1 MNFRS
6 RAFLLTVAI
15 GSILLGDVSYA
26 EETRDPTLW
35 PKVKSPYSKEEII
48 EGRIDDLLSKMSTK
62 QKVGQIIQAE
72 IKSISPRDVKKYHIG
87 GLLNGGGS
95 YPTETAHGSPLAWV
109 AAANLFYDASM
120 DTSGGRLAIPVIWGT
135 DAVHG
140 HNNIVGATLFP
151 HNIGL
156 GAMRNPSLMRDIGAV
171 TAREVAATGLGWTF
185 APTVAVARDDR
196 WGRTYESYSESPDI
210 VADYATEIVVGLQ
223 GHPALENAFGSDKLV
238 ATAKHFIA
246 DGGTTKGDDQGDTQV
261 DEQTLRDI
269 HAPGH
274 ITAVG
279 AGVQTVMATFNSW
292 NGIKTHGNK
301 YLLTTILKDRMG
313 FDGFVIGDWNGHGQI
328 PGCSNSNCPQAIN
341 AGVDMIMVPTDWK
354 AFYKNT
360 VRQVKKGNITQE
372 RLDDAVR
379 RILRVKMRAG
389 LFEDGRPSDQP
400 LAGRIDLIGHEQHRN
415 IARQAV
421 RESLVL
427 LKNNNV
433 LPLSPSKKILVAGD
447 GANDISMQAGGWS
460 VTWQGRDL
468 SNKDFP
474 GATSIYSGIKQAV
487 ENAGGQVELDSSGDY
502 SNRPDAAIIVFGET
516 PYAEFEGDLE
526 TEKGV
531 DFNGEKEIRLLK
543 KLQKAGV
550 PTVAVFLSGRPRW
563 VTPEMNA
570 SDAFVAAWLPGS
582 EGAGI
587 ADVLFTDANGEV
599 VYDFKGTL
607 PFSWPA
613 TANQHPINIGDD
625 EYNPLFPFGYGLTY
639 QIDSSDR

>member
-1 MNFRS
+1 M
-6 RAFLLTVAI
+6 AAA
-15 GSILLGDVSYA
+15 GSILFL
-26 EETRDPTLW
+26 
-35 PKVKSPYSKEEII
+35 
-48 EGRIDDLLSKMSTK
+48 
-62 QKVGQIIQAE
+62 
-72 IKSISPRDVKKYHIG
+72 
-87 GLLNGGGS
+87 
-95 YPTETAHGSPLAWV
+95 
-109 AAANLFYDASM
+109 
-120 DTSGGRLAIPVIWGT
+120 
-135 DAVHG
+135 
-140 HNNIVGATLFP
+140 
-151 HNIGL
+151 
-156 GAMRNPSLMRDIGAV
+156 
-171 TAREVAATGLGWTF
+171 
-185 APTVAVARDDR
+185 
-196 WGRTYESYSESPDI
+196 
-210 VADYATEIVVGLQ
+210 
-223 GHPALENAFGSDKLV
+223 
-238 ATAKHFIA
+238 
-246 DGGTTKGDDQGDTQV
+246 
-261 DEQTLRDI
+261 
-269 HAPGH
+269 
-274 ITAVG
+274 
-279 AGVQTVMATFNSW
+279 
-292 NGIKTHGNK
+292 
-301 YLLTTILKDRMG
+301 
-313 FDGFVIGDWNGHGQI
+313 
-328 PGCSNSNCPQAIN
+328 
-341 AGVDMIMVPTDWK
+341 
-354 AFYKNT
+354 
-360 VRQVKKGNITQE
+360 
-372 RLDDAVR
+372 
-379 RILRVKMRAG
+379 
-389 LFEDGRPSDQP
+389 
-400 LAGRIDLIGHEQHRN
+400 
-415 IARQAV
+415 
-421 RESLVL
+421 
-427 LKNNNV
+427 
-433 LPLSPSKKILVAGD
+433 
-447 GANDISMQAGGWS
+447 QAGGWS